1 MKSLLQDERVETW
14 RDENPRQWWAFTE
27 LEEDDELRQ
36 AVLAAVLSGRM
47 EDEAIDS
54 LLRFAEALETHQRA
68 VRAGTVGSPPGDG
81 ERRSFPVTVTRMARM
96 NQNQRLFFRVDF
108 RTDQGWSGFF
118 DTTSPDVV
126 ERIAKIR
133 SGARPLTI
141 VGEVIRRPYD
151 FLVELDHRV
160 RIV

>member
-1 MKSLLQDERVETW
+1 MKNLLQHERVEAW
-14 RDENPRQWWAFTE
+14 RDDNPRQWWAFNE
-27 LEEDDELRQ
+27 LDEDDDLQQR
-36 AVLAAVLSGRM
+36 VLAAVLGGRM
-47 EDEAIDS
+47 EDESIDE

-68 VRAGTVGSPPGDG
+68 TRAGTVSAPPGDG
-81 ERRSFPVTVTRMARM
+81 ERRSFPVTVTRMKRM
-96 NQNQRLFFRVDF
+96 RRDNALFFRVDF
-108 RTDQGWSGFF
+108 RTPQGWSGFF

-133 SGARPLTI
+133 SRARPLTI
-141 VGEVIRRPYD
+141 VGEVIRRPYE